1 MALVSLVSAVL
12 GLAVLGAAVLGQL
25 PKDWTFGPCSRNP
38 RRKQICDKSRNS
50 GFYVLH
56 IILASNPH
64 GTDMSGYGY
73 LPDGLLKLGLAWLGG
88 DRQWEEPHGLS
99 PH

>member
-1 MALVSLVSAVL
+1 MGGVGVGSIGVGVVGVSS
-12 GLAVLGAAVLGQL
+12 AVLGQL

-50 GFYVLH
+50 GLYVLH
-56 IILASNPH
+56 IIFASNPH

-73 LPDGLLKLGLAWLGG
+73 LLDGWLKLGLAWL
-88 DRQWEEPHGLS
+88 
-99 PH
+99 